1 MQTENEMITYLKDI
15 YNELVYKV
23 SWPTWKEVQS
33 SALLVLVGVVIF
45 SLLIFGMDLSLNA
58 LMELIYGLI

>member
-1 MQTENEMITYLKDI
+1 MITYLKDI

-45 SLLIFGMDLSLNA
+45 SLLIFGMDISLNTV
-58 LMELIYGLI
+58 MDFIYDWK